1 MKYPV
6 SWDGRAAASRPV
18 GTIARTCLRM
28 SPPRDLPAVRPKI
41 YLPTGPARYS
51 GLEVDTPFLFLFYH
65 VEKTAGS
72 AVMKWL
78 HKLVSTHDRNL
89 GNLTPRL
96 TSLYDFT
103 HTSCL
108 LSQHGDLFPGYA
120 KLWDE
125 RRCSVPHP
133 PPWQRSA
140 TAAEFHAYTKKRY
153 WEDFVP
159 VLPQLRA
166 KYAAVNGTVITVTL
180 LREPISH
187 IMSAY
192 KMWPPSQRCKAGGS
206 CDASFC
212 SAVDAARPKRG
223 ARCSAVQPCSPA
235 DCPTAGKHALPLP
248 WWLPRA
254 IGLQAGSLTLD
265 SWPNKHIGF
274 HNLRGCQVTAADCP

>member
-1 MKYPV
+1 M
-6 SWDGRAAASRPV
+6 

-166 KYAAVNGTVITVTL
+166 KYAAANGTVITVTL